1 MKEYV
6 KRESST
12 RRELLRAARE
22 QFAVNGFAGARLT
35 DIAAAAGMTTGAY
48 YRHFAT
54 KDDIVDVLFEE
65 FADELSAALADVGD
79 LEDFCRTWL
88 RVHEAHCGT
97 IRAAEDVTPQ
107 DGTYWAHRRRLRK
120 LWASSA
126 LLHLQLAR
134 DATHR
139 RALALVLVDTLDYY
153 FLTRTRGWAAGTA
166 DAAAANLAQ
175 LFTEGLY
182 GDDTRRRAGQGPPG
196 GPREAAPEPAR
207 EGTADASI
215 TPLICW
221 EVAAGR
227 TEPTSRRG
235 RSQRDAVLRSGR
247 RVFMAAGYEN
257 ATIPQVAAD
266 AGVSPGTVYRY
277 FEDKRDLFMCLLS
290 GAERSLFE
298 KSMWPL
304 GPDGR
309 LQVRQA
315 MRTYLATREQQRA
328 VYRVWREL
336 LDTDEELEK
345 LWIAS
350 RQNFQA
356 ALARVVRKSQNDG
369 LIAAKFNAPIVSE
382 LLVAL
387 CDGPAHAW
395 YDLGWREN
403 DSLSRDDLADIMAA
417 RTGDE

>member
-1 MKEYV
+1 MK
-6 KRESST
+6 ESST
-12 RRELLRAARE
+12 RRQLLRAARE

-35 DIAAAAGMTTGAY
+35 DIAAAAGLTTGAY

-65 FADELSAALADVGD
+65 FADELSAALADVTD

-97 IRAAEDVTPQ
+97 VRAAEDVAPQ
-107 DGTYWAHRRRLRK
+107 DGAYWAHRRRLRK

-134 DATHR
+134 DAAHR
-139 RALALVLVDTLDYY
+139 RVLALVLVDTLDYY

-166 DAAAANLAQ
+166 DDAAADLAR

-182 GDDTRRRAGQGPPG
+182 GDDIRGRAGQGPPG
-196 GPREAAPEPAR
+196 GPRRAAPERAR
-207 EGTADASI
+207 EGAAEASI

-221 EVAAGR
+221 QAAAGR
-227 TEPTSRRG
+227 TEPTSQRG

-257 ATIPQVAAD
+257 ATIPQIAAD

-290 GAERSLFE
+290 GVERSLFE

-304 GPDGR
+304 GADGR

-336 LDTDEELEK
+336 LDTDEELGR

-356 ALARVVRKSQNDG
+356 ALARVVRNSQDDG
-369 LIAAKFNAPIVSE
+369 LIAATFNPRIVPE

-395 YDLGWREN
+395 YDLGWRE
-403 DSLSRDDLADIMAA
+403 DDGPTRDDLADIIAA
-417 RTGDE
+417 RISDE